1 MSESNNKLIILWFWS
16 DFILMAGT
24 YDNEQQRLI
33 DRIKCIVFREV
44 RDPGATSPDLNLPEN
59 VGAIIKDRVEF
70 WKSVQQWF

>member
-1 MSESNNKLIILWFWS
+1 
-16 DFILMAGT
+16 MAGT

-70 WKSVQQWF
+70 